1 MSSYLSA
8 SSSSGN
14 RKTWTWSGWTKK
26 SRANGSYNALFTAGN
41 QNFILRFGDAT
52 NDRIIIYDFNGSTT
66 EYYYATD
73 AIFRDASGWYHV
85 VLAYDTTQSTSSDRL
100 KVWVNGTLQTA
111 LSGST
116 YPSLNYDGYVNNSLT
131 HYIAHDNAFAGRDF
145 LGVMAHVH
153 FTDGTAY
160 DASAFG
166 ETDSLTGIWKP
177 KTAPSVTYGTN
188 GFFLKFENSGSMGAD
203 SSGNA
208 NNFTV
213 NGTPTQTVDTPSNVF
228 ATMSPLINY
237 SVAGVGT
244 TFSNGN
250 NTITSSSDY
259 MYNFS
264 TLGVTKGKYYCE
276 VKLVSAS
283 GTPDAYTNGIGV
295 GRLDANNS
303 YTNYPMNS
311 TETQIRVYSANGS
324 TRALSSV
331 SSYGDSYTSNDIIGI
346 ALDMD
351 NGKLFFSKNGVW
363 QNSGDPVAGTGF
375 AFNDLDNSY
384 TYGIFLNDD
393 SNTWSGTYQ
402 CNFGNGYFG
411 TTAVASGNADDNG
424 HGVFE
429 YAPPTGYL
437 ALCTKNINSQEYA

>member
-73 AIFRDASGWYHV
+73 AIFRDVSGWYHV

-166 ETDSLTGIWKP
+166 ETDATTGIWKP

-188 GFFLKFENSGSMGAD
+188 GFFLKFDNPASMGAD

-228 ATMSPLINY
+228 NTFSPLISSSY
-237 SVAGVGT
+237 QT
-244 TFSNGN
+244 LSNGN
-250 NTITSSSDY
+250 LTTVGNTATDNGNVY
-259 MYNFS
+259 S
-264 TLGVTKGKYYCE
+264 TLAVTKGKYYAE
-276 VKLVSAS
+276 FKYTAGS
-283 GTPDAYTNGIGV
+283 GYPYVGIGNMEKA
-295 GRLDANNS
+295 G
-303 YTNYPMNS
+303 YHGTQNS
-311 TETQIRVYSANGS
+311 TTGMVSYSDVSPNVAYNTFGNVFQNGS
-324 TRALSSV
+324 NIAT
-331 SSYGDSYTSNDIIGI
+331 YTSLSTNDILGI
-346 ALDMD
+346 AIDLD
-351 NGKLFFSKNGVW
+351 NGAFYASVNGTFV
-363 QNSGDPVAGTGF
+363 NSGDPTSGASKTGAVATWTP
-375 AFNDLDNSY
+375 ADTLY
-384 TYGIFLNDD
+384 TFGS
-393 SNTWSGTYQ
+393 SNYNGSAVSA
-402 CNFGNGYFG
+402 NFGNGYFG
-411 TTAVASGNADDNG
+411 TTAVASGNADGNG
-424 HGVFE
+424 LGIFE